1 VSRPDARGRAV
12 EIRAFGTLARGRDV
26 VIVTYYIV
34 FRSRRSSTVDSFTFF
49 FLTAARAHGAA
60 ASRAG
65 APAARG
71 AAVRSRAPASR
82 RSDGGRRA
90 RPGLHRFRYV
100 LIRRVSSSHIVR
112 RCSIEASRVMRLKTS
127 LNVAPRAPTRY
138 PRIGKGNRPGY
149 AHTPSQIAHDCNMIV
164 PAAALHSSTTLCLR
178 RRLSITC
185 LSRPLR
191 YTRTRI
197 TLSDLSVT
205 SVRGL

>member
-1 VSRPDARGRAV
+1 MSRPDARGRAV

-90 RPGLHRFRYV
+90 RPGLHRFRYASSV
-100 LIRRVSSSHIVR
+100 DIQVILFARSRRPAL
-112 RCSIEASRVMRLKTS
+112 CDLKTS

-149 AHTPSQIAHDCNMIV
+149 AHTPSSQIAHDCAGCRS
-164 PAAALHSSTTLCLR
+164 PQLHHAVSSRTPVYP
-178 RRLSITC
+178 
-185 LSRPLR
+185 RPLR

-197 TLSDLSVT
+197 TLSDLSLT
-205 SVRGL
+205 SVRL